1 MGDVEM
7 SLIKVG
13 LEATREQLREELLS
27 HPCKYFFILMIDN
40 RAVLCI
46 QTCNSIGENLQ
57 SHVVDGL
64 VPDSDGNL
72 VSVFEE
78 ELHLVIKDWRRPTGV
93 LYGEELHSISPAIAE
108 KIRFLPGFVD
118 WIISTVLTK
127 DRNIL
132 IYPTSWS

>member
-1 MGDVEM
+1 M

-13 LEATREQLREELLS
+13 LEATRENLREELLS
-27 HPCKYFFILMIDN
+27 HPSRYFLISMVDN

-46 QTCNSIGENLQ
+46 QTCDSIGENLQ

-78 ELHLVIKDWRRPTGV
+78 ELHLAIKDWRRPNRISNS
-93 LYGEELHSISPAIAE
+93 EELHSISPAIAE

-118 WIISTVLTK
+118 WLISTVLTK
-127 DRNIL
+127 DRNII
-132 IYPTSWS
+132 IYPASWS

>member
-1 MGDVEM
+1 M

-13 LEATREQLREELLS
+13 LEASREELRKELLS
-27 HPCKYFFILMIDN
+27 HPCRYFFVLMIDN

-46 QTCNSIGENLQ
+46 QTCDSIGEDLQ
-57 SHVVDGL
+57 SHVVDSL
-64 VPDSDGNL
+64 VPDSSGNL

-78 ELHLVIKDWRRPTGV
+78 ELYLAIKDWRRPNG
-93 LYGEELHSISPAIAE
+93 LSNGEELHSISPAIIE
-108 KIRFLPGFVD
+108 KIRLLPGFVD

-132 IYPTSWS
+132 IDPASWS

>member
-1 MGDVEM
+1 M

-13 LEATREQLREELLS
+13 LEATREDLREELLS
-27 HPCKYFFILMIDN
+27 HPCRYFLISMIDN

-46 QTCNSIGENLQ
+46 QTCDCIGENLQ
-57 SHVVDGL
+57 SHVVDSL
-64 VPDSDGNL
+64 VPDSGGNL

-78 ELHLVIKDWRRPTGV
+78 ELHLAIKDWRR
-93 LYGEELHSISPAIAE
+93 LDRISNGEEFHSISPAIAE

-118 WIISTVLTK
+118 WIISKVLIK

-132 IYPTSWS
+132 VYPASWP